1 MGRGYVFIFRFQFNN
16 MIKAIIIDDEVN
28 ARNTLKVFLNSTD
41 KKIQIIGEADDI
53 STGIRLIQQTQP
65 DLIFLDIKLKSGTS
79 FELLAQLPDVAAEV
93 IFVTAYDNY
102 AIRAFQMAAFGY
114 LLKPIQISELNK
126 VLDRYQKVN
135 APAHLSQHTKILIE
149 NFDQH
154 SVKKLVVQNVNGF
167 KVVPLEE
174 IIYLQGE
181 INYTRLFLK
190 GEEKV
195 LTSRT
200 LKEYESFLVDFGFF
214 RIHQSHLINL
224 SHVKE
229 YVKGDGGVIVMNN
242 RQHLNLSRRR
252 KQQFLSRF
260 LGK

>member
-1 MGRGYVFIFRFQFNN
+1 

-28 ARNTLKVFLNSTD
+28 ARNTLKVFLGATN
-41 KKIQIIGEADDI
+41 KPIEIIGEADDI
-53 STGIRLIQQTQP
+53 STGIKLIRNSEP

-79 FELLAQLPDVAAEV
+79 FELLAQLPNISAEI

-114 LLKPIQISELNK
+114 LLKPIQISELNQ
-126 VLDRYQKVN
+126 VLDRFEKAKTSMQL
-135 APAHLSQHTKILIE
+135 PQHTKILIE

-154 SVKKLVVQNVNGF
+154 SVKKLVIQNVNGF
-167 KVVPLEE
+167 KVVPLED
-174 IIYLQGE
+174 IFYLQGE
-181 INYTRLFLK
+181 VNYTRLFLQ
-190 GEEKV
+190 GGEKV
-195 LTSRT
+195 MTSRT
-200 LKEYESFLVDFGFF
+200 LKDYETFLVDFGFF

-229 YVKGDGGVIVMNN
+229 YIKGDGGEIVMNN
-242 RQHLNLSRRR
+242 GQHLNLSRRR

>member
-1 MGRGYVFIFRFQFNN
+1 
-16 MIKAIIIDDEVN
+16 MIKAIIIDDEAN
-28 ARNTLKVFLNSTD
+28 ARNTLKTFLGSSD

-53 STGIRLIQQTQP
+53 SSGMALINQAMP

-79 FELLAQLPDVAAEV
+79 FELLAQLPDISAEI
-93 IFVTAYDNY
+93 IFVTAYDTY

-114 LLKPIQISELNK
+114 LLKPIQISELHK
-126 VLDRYQKVN
+126 VLDRFEKAKKSVQL
-135 APAHLSQHTKILIE
+135 PQHTKILIE

-154 SVKKLVVQNVNGF
+154 SIKKLVIQNVNGF
-167 KVVPLEE
+167 KVVPLED
-174 IIYLQGE
+174 IFYLQGE
-181 INYTRLFLK
+181 VNYTRLFLK
-190 GEEKV
+190 GDEKV
-195 LTSRT
+195 MTSRT
-200 LKEYESFLVDFGFF
+200 LKDYETFLIDFGFF

-229 YVKGDGGVIVMNN
+229 YIKGDGGVIVMNN
-242 RQHLNLSRRR
+242 GQHLNLSRRR

>member
-1 MGRGYVFIFRFQFNN
+1 

-28 ARNTLKVFLNSTD
+28 ARNTLKVFLGATN
-41 KKIQIIGEADDI
+41 KPIEIIGEADDI
-53 STGIRLIQQTQP
+53 STGISLIESSKP

-79 FELLAQLPDVAAEV
+79 FELLAQLPNISAEV

-126 VLDRYQKVN
+126 VLDRFEKAKSPIQL
-135 APAHLSQHTKILIE
+135 PQHTKILIE

-154 SVKKLVVQNVNGF
+154 SVKKLVIQNVNGF
-167 KVVPLEE
+167 KVVPLED
-174 IIYLQGE
+174 IFYLQGE
-181 INYTRLFLK
+181 VNYTRLFLQ
-190 GEEKV
+190 GGEKV
-195 LTSRT
+195 MTSRT
-200 LKEYESFLVDFGFF
+200 LKDYETFLVDFGFF

-229 YVKGDGGVIVMNN
+229 YIKGDGGVIVMNN
-242 RQHLNLSRRR
+242 GQHLNLSRRR